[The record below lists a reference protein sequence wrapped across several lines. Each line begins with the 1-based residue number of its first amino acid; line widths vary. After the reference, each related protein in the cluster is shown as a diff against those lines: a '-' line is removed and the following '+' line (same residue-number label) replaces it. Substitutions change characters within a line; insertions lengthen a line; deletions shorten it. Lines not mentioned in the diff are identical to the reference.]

1 MDGIHDMGGK
11 QGWGTVTIDP
21 DEQVFAAEWQGRAF
35 AMAIMSMGMSGTN
48 LDAFRHALE
57 RLHPLDYLGDGYYGR
72 WLGCAELLLTD
83 SGVLAP
89 GAVEARARR
98 MLGQDVEEP
107 ADVEVH
113 KPQYERGGPGSLRQ
127 IDAAPAFAVGQRVRA
142 RDLHRSGHTRMPAYV
157 RGRSGVVEARR
168 PAAVLPDSTAHFVGE
183 DAQHVYTVRFD
194 STELWGPDAEP
205 ATLFIDMF
213 ETYLEEAPAP

>member
-1 MDGIHDMGGK
+1 MDGIHDMGGT
-11 QGWGTVTIDP
+11 QGWGTVTIEAGEP
-21 DEQVFAAEWQGRAF
+21 VFAEDWHARTF
-35 AMAIMSMGMSGTN
+35 ALGLASMGASGTN

-57 RLHPLDYLGDGYYGR
+57 RLHPVEYLTDGYYGR
-72 WLGCAELLLTD
+72 WLAAAELLLVD

-98 MLGQDVEEP
+98 LAGQNADEP

-113 KPQYERGGPGSLRQ
+113 KPSYERGGPGSLRQ
-127 IDAAPAFAVGQRVRA
+127 IDDKPVFEAGQQVRV
-142 RDLHRSGHTRMPAYV
+142 RDLHKSGHTRMPAYV
-157 RGRSGVVEARR
+157 RGRTGVVEARR

-205 ATLFIDMF
+205 ATVLIDLF
-213 ETYLEEAPAP
+213 ESYLEENQ